1 MSKKKKIAIEYR
13 YYNMP
18 PNEPVLALIGDG
30 WKRKYGD
37 GIDFLHFHNILEIGY
52 CHSGSG
58 ELDYDVM
65 ENELLRR
72 TYSGGEVSVIPGSI
86 PHTTNS
92 AEKSI
97 CFWEFVFVDVE
108 NFLDEY
114 IEKEPVQAEKLI
126 ERINAR
132 PLLIGKDENPAMH
145 NTIKEILRAQ
155 SEKKPYYS
163 EVTKGLVF
171 TLLMLIAQANRDY
184 SKQNE
189 ENSSVSRQ
197 IRSALIYVD
206 KNYALQL
213 QVRDLADACHM
224 SETHFR
230 RLFGQSM
237 NMSPVEYINMIRVQ
251 KACELLNK
259 TNYSME
265 TVAEKTGFQTVSTLN
280 RNFNRIVGN
289 SPYQWKLHFRNY
301 EKKTKE
307 FRISAHKGWE

>member
-72 TYSGGEVSVIPGSI
+72 TYSGGEVSVILGSI